1 MRMTVTLSTAA
12 VMWMFYLTLCLLI
25 PQMDT
30 SNAAAVLT
38 SQGAHSGQDSIILSL
53 TDSLIDLV
61 SASSCRVGILW
72 TDKHHDLSILTSR
85 SQFHLN
91 SAFSPGGQYI
101 MLTFSGKHDDVL

>member
-53 TDSLIDLV
+53 TNSLIDLV
-61 SASSCRVGILW
+61 LHPVVLECYGLMKCYWNDIQNCYFVDAIVPGTIIMYCNYV
-72 TDKHHDLSILTSR
+72 LTTVCPSV
-85 SQFHLN
+85 
-91 SAFSPGGQYI
+91 YY
-101 MLTFSGKHDDVL
+101 